1 MASQNKY
8 LRTRFNKSIFIW
20 LILTVSFLDCGC
32 FSTIDVTVSDL
43 NKMDA
48 KTIDVRIIDGTRY
61 ILETYSTTDSTD
73 SLTGSGFISNNDSRK
88 QFSGKIKINTIKNI
102 SYKEYSIGKTLTLVL
117 VYLLLVGISSA
128 G

>member
-1 MASQNKY
+1 MISQNRY
-8 LRTRFNKSIFIW
+8 SSARFKKRFIIW
-20 LILTVSFLDCGC
+20 FISAFTILECGC
-32 FSTIDVTVSDL
+32 FSTIDVTVADL

-73 SLTGSGFISNNDSRK
+73 SLTGSGYIAINDLRK
-88 QFSGKIKINTIKNI
+88 RFSGKIDIKTIKNI
-102 SYKEYSIGKTLTLVL
+102 SYKEYDIGKTLTFVL
-117 VYLLLVGISSA
+117 IYLLLAGISSI